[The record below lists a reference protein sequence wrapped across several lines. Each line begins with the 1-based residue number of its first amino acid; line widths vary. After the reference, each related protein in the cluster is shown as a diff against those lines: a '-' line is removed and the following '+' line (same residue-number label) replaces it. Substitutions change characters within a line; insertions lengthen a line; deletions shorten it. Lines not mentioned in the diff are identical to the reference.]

1 MQINTYKKR
10 HKIKFSKTTTDY
22 LSTIKFGSYGLKATS
37 SGFLT
42 AKQLEAA
49 RRVIARTTK
58 RIGKIIIR
66 VYFQHPITKKP
77 LLTRMGKGCGAIKT
91 WVCQVKKGLILVETN
106 NIPKTIVFNAFKLAS
121 SKLPVKV
128 DFVTRELYKVL

>member
-91 WVCQVKKGLILVETN
+91 
-106 NIPKTIVFNAFKLAS
+106 
-121 SKLPVKV
+121 
-128 DFVTRELYKVL
+128 